1 MMARKY
7 RSGDGRADRSQIAA
21 APSATFPL
29 TALLLASL
37 LLFLLSSTTTTPPVA
52 ADFAAPNT
60 DVGTFAVP
68 GPTRAAPSPVATHLD
83 DKSADD
89 LYHAMD
95 ANNTDWCLLN
105 LCTGP
110 GALINTVFMYC
121 NATLLRM
128 QPSNPPSAAQVKSL
142 LAQCVCG
149 NAQDAWTVR
158 SPEHIDIRNA
168 WKVCQNC
175 YYQGYPGNPWSN
187 ITANDFDKKCACTD
201 PGPIDALLGK
211 PCNAYQAI
219 REASASGSSTSSSAA
234 SRSTSS
240 ATSTSSSASAT
251 TSTAK
256 KNAGSGGGGIWV
268 DGDGRHPLQPVGDR
282 ILDALQIGTHP
293 TSRSCPPMLA
303 ASTTSFDTRSGG
315 GQLSRRQRRTRVCPF
330 LQAACTALRA
340 CSGRRRRSSSAAAAE
355 SAVGLLL
362 QDRNVPGFAGGRHG
376 LDGRRQRCRPRH
388 AVEAQQGREAEAVDG
403 DRLLQTA
410 ARTPYG
416 SSAINHFAFSSSLK
430 PSGGFGKYGHP
441 YTGVF
446 GSDHQV
452 SANEPTST
460 TSNPMSS
467 TNADTF
473 AL

>member
-1 MMARKY
+1 MMVRKD
-7 RSGDGRADRSQIAA
+7 RTSGDGRADRSQIAA

-37 LLFLLSSTTTTPPVA
+37 LLFLLSSTTTPPVA

-187 ITANDFDKKCACTD
+187 ITANDFDMKCACTD

-219 REASASGSSTSSSAA
+219 REASASPPTPVNFIKQTATTTATATASATTTTSGSSTSSSAA

-268 DGDGRHPLQPVGDR
+268 DGDGRHPLQPVGS
-282 ILDALQIGTHP
+282 P
-293 TSRSCPPMLA
+293 K
-303 ASTTSFDTRSGG
+303 
-315 GQLSRRQRRTRVCPF
+315 
-330 LQAACTALRA
+330 
-340 CSGRRRRSSSAAAAE
+340 RRRE
-355 SAVGLLL
+355 
-362 QDRNVPGFAGGRHG
+362 DGGEEERTEG
-376 LDGRRQRCRPRH
+376 EGWVARLRRW
-388 AVEAQQGREAEAVDG
+388 
-403 DRLLQTA
+403 
-410 ARTPYG
+410 
-416 SSAINHFAFSSSLK
+416 
-430 PSGGFGKYGHP
+430 
-441 YTGVF
+441 VF
-446 GSDHQV
+446 
-452 SANEPTST
+452 
-460 TSNPMSS
+460 
-467 TNADTF
+467 
-473 AL
+473 